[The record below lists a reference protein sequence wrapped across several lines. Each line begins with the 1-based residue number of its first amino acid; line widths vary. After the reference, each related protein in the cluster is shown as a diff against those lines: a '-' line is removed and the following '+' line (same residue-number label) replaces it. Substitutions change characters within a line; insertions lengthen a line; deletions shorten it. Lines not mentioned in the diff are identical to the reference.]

1 MMEIGLGAF
10 IKFANATPRARPR
23 LARQIAEQ
31 SRNDYD
37 PATDFW
43 RPMRQAINRDRKTTR
58 DGEALRQV
66 AQAAPDRRRT
76 SFEEISVRWGGV
88 APRWNGAGHIPSH
101 AARIEIGGLQVRV
114 NPLFSEQWTDGH
126 AESAYVWFNKE
137 ELRDDTLAG
146 VRHLLTRDGHEA
158 NLVPIFIDVRRTLAA
173 PAAPI
178 AGTDD
183 WLDDLGTEFRGLAA

>member
-1 MMEIGLGAF
+1 MEIGLGAF

-58 DGEALRQV
+58 DGGALRQV
-66 AQAAPDRRRT
+66 AQAAPDRRRA
-76 SFEEISVRWGGV
+76 SFEEISTRWDRV
-88 APRWNGAGHIPSH
+88 APRWNGAGHISSH

-114 NPLFSEQWTDGH
+114 NPLFSEQWANGH

-146 VRHLLTRDGHEA
+146 VRHLLTRNGHEA
-158 NLVPIFIDVRRTLAA
+158 NTEPIFIDVRRTLAV
-173 PAAPI
+173 PAAPL
-178 AGTDD
+178 AGIDD
-183 WLDDLGTEFRGLAA
+183 WLDDLGIEFRGLAA

>member
-10 IKFANATPRARPR
+10 IKFANATRRARPR
-23 LARQIAEQ
+23 LARQIAQQ
-31 SRNDYD
+31 SRSDYD

-58 DGEALRQV
+58 DGQALRQV
-66 AQAAPDRRRT
+66 VQAAPDRRRA
-76 SFEEISVRWGGV
+76 SFEEISVRWDGV

-101 AARIEIGGLQVRV
+101 SARIEIGGLRVRV

-126 AESAYVWFNKE
+126 GESAYVWFNKE
-137 ELRDDTLAG
+137 ELGNDTLAG

-158 NLVPIFIDVRRTLAA
+158 HLQPVFIDVRRTLAVA
-173 PAAPI
+173 AAP
-178 AGTDD
+178 TDGID
-183 WLDDLGTEFRGLAA
+183 EWLNDLGAEILDMAA